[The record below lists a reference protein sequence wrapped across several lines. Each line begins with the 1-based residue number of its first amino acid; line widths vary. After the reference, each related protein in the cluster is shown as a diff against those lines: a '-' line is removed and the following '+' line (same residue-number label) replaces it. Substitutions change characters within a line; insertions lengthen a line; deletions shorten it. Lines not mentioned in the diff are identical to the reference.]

1 MSTNHAYDR
10 NYLCEQEILF
20 KEKMSMIMKFDRAF
34 ESINIIGLRENT
46 DIHIKY
52 IMEILK

>member
-20 KEKMSMIMKFDRAF
+20 KDNLSMIMKFDRAF
-34 ESINIIGLRENT
+34 ESINIIGLREN
-46 DIHIKY
+46 IYLHIKY